1 MLKAPHGFCSEA
13 VVIELKGTW
22 KPPSCGMIH
31 IVLEG
36 AIQVTKGEVYA
47 TNCCLIGLKAQSAEN
62 NSSCYC

>member
-36 AIQVTKGEVYA
+36 AIQVTIGE
-47 TNCCLIGLKAQSAEN
+47 E
-62 NSSCYC
+62 